1 MARGANIIE
10 KHFTL
15 DKEMEGPDHVLSM
28 LPNEFAN
35 MKERLEILEKSLG
48 DGIKQPSANEVASI
62 IRFRKTMY
70 TKRDMKVGETIG
82 YNDIIYTAPAYGIY
96 AKFEDIVVGKKLNQD
111 VSANTPITW
120 DLLSF

>member
-1 MARGANIIE
+1 
-10 KHFTL
+10 
-15 DKEMEGPDHVLSM
+15 
-28 LPNEFAN
+28 
-35 MKERLEILEKSLG
+35 MKEQLEILEKSLG

-120 DLLSF
+120 DLSVLKMRNSFVESGSKYRESSFI